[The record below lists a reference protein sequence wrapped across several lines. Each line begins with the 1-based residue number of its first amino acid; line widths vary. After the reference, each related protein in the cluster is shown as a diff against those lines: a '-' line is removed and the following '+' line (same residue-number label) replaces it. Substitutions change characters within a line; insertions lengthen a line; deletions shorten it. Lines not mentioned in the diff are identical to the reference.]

1 MFLPTKTTITTTKQ
15 EGERERL
22 PQFNRKRVCSVGL
35 LQDPNTKRFKRTLIY
50 FDTSTSSHSVSDFCR
65 SVNTEGCE
73 VGIAGW
79 VWRLVKVTLC
89 AEDGEGCDLIGA
101 VVQ

>member
-1 MFLPTKTTITTTKQ
+1 MLDTEKTTTTTTTNKTKQ
-15 EGERERL
+15 TKELIYLE
-22 PQFNRKRVCSVGL
+22 
-35 LQDPNTKRFKRTLIY
+35 PNTKRFKRTLIY
-50 FDTSTSSHSVSDFCR
+50 LDTDTSSHSVSDFCR